1 MPALSDASVQP
12 PAAAPA
18 APDDNDNSAVPDP
31 LDDVAAGRMP
41 AVTLPPIE
49 NRDITPQAE
58 FVIQNFRDLG
68 KFNLAYHEFPD
79 QKLSVVYN
87 PRLISEKQLAEAHAK
102 KDLLTVAPLVTPPG
116 TPPRPAGGAP
126 APAAAPEQSAPGPG
140 AGSPPAAAAAPAAP
154 LSAAKVPTSRRL
166 QSARLQNQKSPGPDQ
181 PNSPLSQLEKRP
193 V

>member
-102 KDLLTVAPLVTPPG
+102 KDLLTVAPLVA
-116 TPPRPAGGAP
+116 PPRPAGGAP
-126 APAAAPEQSAPGPG
+126 APAAAPDQSAPAPG

-154 LSAAKVPTSRRL
+154 LSAARVPTNKRL

-181 PNSPLSQLEKRP
+181 PNSPLSQLEKRA